1 MGTENHLQLNV
12 IFLPYLTPGHMN
24 PMVDTARLF
33 AKHGANVTIIT
44 TQTNALT
51 IQKAIDSDFNSGYS
65 IKTYVIQ
72 FPSSQLG
79 LPDGVENIKDCTT
92 PQMLEKIF
100 HGIMMLQ
107 PQIESVFQEL
117 QPDCIVSD
125 MFYPWTVESAAKL
138 RIPRLYYYSAS
149 SFSSCVYHFIQKH
162 KPHKGLE
169 SDSQKV
175 QIPGLLDK
183 IEIAPTEMDEFQRK
197 ENDMTI
203 LMNVVYAS
211 ERRSY
216 GTLCNSFYE
225 LEGGYEE
232 LYKNT
237 IGIKSWSVG
246 PVSAWINK
254 TDEEKANRGNKVDL
268 KEEPYWLNWLN
279 SKQSDSVLYVSFGSL
294 TRLSYAQIV
303 EIAHG
308 LENSGHNFI
317 WVVRKK
323 GEGDGEGEEECF
335 LQDFEARMKESDK
348 GCIIWNWAPQ
358 LLILDHP
365 ATGGIVTHCGWNSIL
380 ESVSSGLPMIT
391 WPMFAEQF
399 YNEKFLVQVLKI
411 GVSVGAKVNKF
422 WSIVGE
428 DGIVGREELVKAV
441 KTLMGSEESREM
453 RKRAKKLGDAAK
465 RTIEEGGTSYNNLMQ
480 LMDEL
485 KSLKMS
491 RN

>member
-72 FPSSQLG
+72 FPSSLG

-268 KEEPYWLNWLN
+268 IEEPYWLNWLN

-391 WPMFAEQF
+391 WPLFAEQF

-422 WSIVGE
+422 WSTVGE